1 MGDLEK
7 TGVVEGVLEVGGR
20 LLEMENRGEQ
30 LLAGVQGI

>member
-7 TGVVEGVLEVGGR
+7 TGVAEGGLEVGGH

-30 LLAGVQGI
+30 LSAGVQGI